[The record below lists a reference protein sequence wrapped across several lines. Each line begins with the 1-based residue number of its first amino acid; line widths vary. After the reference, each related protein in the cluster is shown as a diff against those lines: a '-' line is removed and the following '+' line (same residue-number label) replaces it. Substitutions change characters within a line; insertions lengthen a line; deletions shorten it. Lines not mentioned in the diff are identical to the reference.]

1 MCEREKERGRE
12 GERGGKRERVGERGG
27 GERGKY
33 LIGFKF
39 RLLSLLLEVERSLE
53 LSFGLLLLLE
63 PARLLHIIHWS
74 EGGGRKER
82 DGVCVCVHGER
93 RRNVNTGIYIII
105 YTVEGTPEVN
115 SPLKSQQ

>member
-1 MCEREKERGRE
+1 M
-12 GERGGKRERVGERGG
+12 GERGG